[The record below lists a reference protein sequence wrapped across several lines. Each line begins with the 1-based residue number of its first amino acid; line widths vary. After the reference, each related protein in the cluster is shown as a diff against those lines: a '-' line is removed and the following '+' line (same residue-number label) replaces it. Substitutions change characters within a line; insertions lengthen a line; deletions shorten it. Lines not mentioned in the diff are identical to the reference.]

1 MVVKPIRRQFGEFR
15 TGKLDFYSHVIEV
28 GDFSLLI
35 TDDWEAQLAARDLVD
50 ILDPS
55 SVGLDG
61 VGGKTDQLDT
71 TLGELGLELSEG
83 TEFGGADGCVVF
95 WVREEDNPLVA
106 NKLVEVNRASGGLS
120 LEVRGD

>member
-1 MVVKPIRRQFGEFR
+1 MVVKPIRCQFGELG
-15 TGKLDFYSHVIEV
+15 TGKIDFYLHIIEV

-35 TDDWEAQLAARDLVD
+35 TDDWEAQLAASDLVD

-83 TEFGGADGCVVF
+83 TEFGGADWGVIF
-95 WVREEDNPLVA
+95 RVREEDDPFVTNE
-106 NKLVEVNRASGGLS
+106 LVEVDGTVGRFG
-120 LEVRGD
+120 LEVWGD

>member
-1 MVVKPIRRQFGEFR
+1 MVVKPIRCQFGELG
-15 TGKLDFYSHVIEV
+15 TGKIDFYLHIIEV

-35 TDDWEAQLAARDLVD
+35 TYDWEAQLAARDLVD

-55 SVGLDG
+55 SVRLDG